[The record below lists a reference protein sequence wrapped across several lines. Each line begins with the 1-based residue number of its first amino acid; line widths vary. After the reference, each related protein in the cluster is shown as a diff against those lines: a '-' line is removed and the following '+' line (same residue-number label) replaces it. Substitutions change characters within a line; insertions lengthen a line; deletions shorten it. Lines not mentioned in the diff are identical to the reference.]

1 MSELLELK
9 GEPGNFT
16 AVVRKKAR
24 YVDLAKCTSCGE
36 CAKVCP
42 IETVNDYDEGLST
55 RKAIFKQ
62 YVQGMPGAY
71 AIDKRGTAPCKA
83 TCPAHVSIQGYI
95 ALINQGKYKEALEL
109 FREDHPFPAVCGRVC
124 HHPCEKMCTR
134 NDVDQPL
141 AIRELHRFLA
151 DYERSQGEPAVPAVA
166 EERRP
171 EKVAVIGSGP
181 AGLTAA
187 YYLAKKGYPVTVFEK
202 LPVAGGMM
210 AVGIPAYRLPRD
222 ILNLEIDIIRR
233 MGVELRTG
241 VTFGKDVTLES
252 LKKDGFK
259 AVFMA
264 IGLHG
269 GRRLGI
275 ENEEM
280 PGVLQGVDFLR
291 DAALGRK
298 VEIGQDV
305 LVVGGG
311 NVAVDVALT
320 AKRLGAKNVTMVCLE
335 RREEMPA
342 WAHEVQEALESDI
355 TIVNSFGPK
364 AFFID
369 KSKRVS
375 GIDFKTCT
383 AVFDENKRFNPQY
396 DESACTPM
404 FADTV
409 IVAIGQSTDRSHLEG
424 EGIAFSRPGGLA
436 ADPVTLQTPLEWVFA
451 GGDAFHGPKSVV
463 EAVASG
469 KEAAESIH
477 RYINGLDLRAGREK
491 EWDYVKPETAGE
503 AKHARVTVRCLDPAA
518 RECNF
523 LEVSYGYDET
533 EARTEAQRCLRCGI
547 CSECY
552 QCVKACLAGAVDHTQ
567 VSEVLEIPVGSVI
580 LCPGSDP
587 YDPSHL
593 ENVYHYRTSPNVM
606 TSLEFERLL
615 SATGPTMG
623 HLKRLSDDQE
633 PKKIAWLQC
642 VGSRDNNQCGNSYCS
657 SVCCMYAMKDA
668 MIAKEHAHGGLD
680 CTIFNMDIRS
690 FGKDYEKYYNR
701 AIRDGIRFV
710 RSRVHSV
717 DVLPESGNLSIR
729 YMDEAGELKVEEFDM
744 LVLSVGLQIAP
755 ETLDLA
761 KRLGVGLNKAGF
773 ADCQPFA
780 PVETTRPGVYA
791 CGVFQGPKDIPSS
804 VTEAGAA
811 AAKAAA
817 NLAEARGRDIQKM
830 RLPEEIDVSEEDPR
844 IGVFVCNCGINI
856 GGVVDVPG
864 VRAYAEKLPGVVF
877 ADENL
882 FTCSQDTQEKI
893 KEKIKEHKLNRVV
906 VASCSPKTHAPM
918 FMETLEACGLNPY
931 LFEMANI
938 RNQDSWVHAG
948 DHDAAT
954 VKARD
959 LVRMSV
965 ARAAA
970 LKTLHSKV
978 VPINKQALV
987 IGGGIAGMNA
997 ALGLARQG
1005 FASVIVEKDTEL
1017 GGFARRLHQTIEGAD
1032 IRAYVQQLI
1041 GEVAGHPQIRV
1052 LTGARITAFEGFKG
1066 NFITTVAAGGNGSSE
1081 KIEHGAIIVATGAS
1095 EYHPSEYLYGQDP
1108 RVMTQVEFGDLLEG
1122 ARCGRACRV
1131 SS

>member
-1 MSELLELK
+1 MISPKLVEVGRHINIDLLTNSELVELK

-16 AVVRKKAR
+16 AVVRKNPR

-36 CAKVCP
+36 CTKVCP
-42 IETVNDYDEGLST
+42 IETANDYDEGLSQ

-62 YVQGMPGAY
+62 YAQAMPGAY
-71 AIDKRGTAPCKA
+71 GINKRGTAPCKA

-95 ALINQGKYKEALEL
+95 ALINAGKYQEAIDL
-109 FREDHPFPAVCGRVC
+109 FREDHPFPGVCGRVC

-134 NDVDQPL
+134 NDVDQPI
-141 AIRELHRFLA
+141 AIRELHRFLS
-151 DYERSQGEPAVPAVA
+151 DHERSQGEPAVPAVA
-166 EERRP
+166 EKCAEQ
-171 EKVAVIGSGP
+171 VAVIGSGP

-187 YYLAKKGYPVTVFEK
+187 YYLAQRGYPVTIFEK

-222 ILNLEIDIIRR
+222 ILNLEIEVIRR
-233 MGVELRTG
+233 MGVTIKTE
-241 VTFGKDVTLES
+241 VTFGKDVTFDS

-259 AVFMA
+259 AVFLA

-269 GRRLGI
+269 GRRLGV
-275 ENEEM
+275 ENEDVA
-280 PGVLQGVDFLR
+280 GVLQGVEFLR
-291 DAALGRK
+291 DAALGKK

-335 RREEMPA
+335 KREEMPA
-342 WAHEVQEALESDI
+342 WAHEIQEALESDI

-364 AFFID
+364 SFFID

-375 GIDFKTCT
+375 GLEFKTCT
-383 AVFDENKRFNPQY
+383 AVFDENQRFNPQY
-396 DESACTPM
+396 DESVCTPL

-409 IVAIGQSTDRSHLEG
+409 IISIGQSTDRTHLDG
-424 EGIAFSRPGGLA
+424 QGIAFTRPGGLQ
-436 ADPVTLQTPLEWVFA
+436 ADPVTLQTNIEGVFA
-451 GGDAFHGPKSVV
+451 GGDAFYGPKSVV

-477 RYINGLDLRAGREK
+477 RYINGLDLREGREK
-491 EWDYVKPETAGE
+491 EWEHVKPETAGE
-503 AKHARVTVRCLDPAA
+503 PKHARVTVRCLDPAA

-523 LEVSYGYDET
+523 LEVSFGYDET
-533 EARTEAQRCLRCGI
+533 EARTESQRCLRCGV

-552 QCVKACLAGAVDHTQ
+552 QCVKACLAKAVDHTQ
-567 VSEVLEIPVGSVI
+567 VAETLEIPIGSVI

-587 YDPSHL
+587 YDPAHL
-593 ENVYHYRTSPNVM
+593 ENVYHYKTSPNVL
-606 TSLEFERLL
+606 TSLEFERIL

-623 HLKRLSDDQE
+623 HLKRLADEKE
-633 PKKIAWLQC
+633 PKRIAWLQC
-642 VGSRDNNQCGNSYCS
+642 IGSRDNNQCGNSYCS

-668 MIAKEHAHGGLD
+668 MIAKEHAHGELE

-701 AIRDGIRFV
+701 AIADGIRFV

-717 DVLPESGNLSIR
+717 DVLPDTGNLSLR
-729 YMDEAGELKVEEFDM
+729 YVDEAGGLKIEEFDM
-744 LVLSVGLQIAP
+744 VVLSVGLQISKD
-755 ETLDLA
+755 TVDLA
-761 KRLGVGLNKAGF
+761 KRIGVDLNQSRF
-773 ADCQPFA
+773 AESHPFT
-780 PVETTRPGVYA
+780 PVETSRPGVYA
-791 CGVFQGPKDIPSS
+791 CGVFQGPKDIPGS
-804 VTEAGAA
+804 VTEASAA
-811 AAKAAA
+811 AVMAASE
-817 NLAEARGRDIQKM
+817 LAEARGRDITKIQ
-830 RLPEEIDVSEEDPR
+830 LPEELDVAEEDPR
-844 IGVFVCNCGINI
+844 VGVFVCNCGINI

-864 VRAYAEKLPGVVF
+864 VRAYAEKLPHVVY

-893 KEKIKEHKLNRVV
+893 KEKIKELKLNRVV

-938 RNQDSWVHAG
+938 RNQDSWVHAN
-948 DHDAAT
+948 DHEAAT
-954 VKARD
+954 RKAKD
-959 LVRMSV
+959 LVRMSA
-965 ARAAA
+965 ARAAT
-970 LKTLHSKV
+970 LKMLKSKTV
-978 VPINKQALV
+978 SINKQALV

-1005 FASVIVEKDTEL
+1005 FPVVIVEKDAEL
-1017 GGFARRLHQTIEGAD
+1017 GGFARRLHHTIEGAD
-1032 IRAYVQQLI
+1032 IQAYLKQVTA
-1041 GEVAGHPQIRV
+1041 EVSGRPKIRV
-1052 LTGARITAFEGFKG
+1052 LTGSKITAFEGFKG
-1066 NFITTVAAGGNGSSE
+1066 NFATTVALGG
-1081 KIEHGAIIVATGAS
+1081 TG
-1095 EYHPSEYLYGQDP
+1095 DP
-1108 RVMTQVEFGDLLEG
+1108 RRSSTASSSWPRGPTSTG
-1122 ARCGRACRV
+1122 PRSTSTGRIPA
-1131 SS
+1131 S